1 MGWIPLWA
9 SLVHDVF
16 VSSCRSNSSSLRI
29 SNPKQPL
36 KYYLFPIF
44 KYVGV
49 FSTSTTKTFFFL
61 ILNEI

>member
-1 MGWIPLWA
+1 MDWIPLWA

-44 KYVGV
+44 KYGGV
-49 FSTSTTKTFFFL
+49 FFYFNNKNIFFPDS
-61 ILNEI
+61 E